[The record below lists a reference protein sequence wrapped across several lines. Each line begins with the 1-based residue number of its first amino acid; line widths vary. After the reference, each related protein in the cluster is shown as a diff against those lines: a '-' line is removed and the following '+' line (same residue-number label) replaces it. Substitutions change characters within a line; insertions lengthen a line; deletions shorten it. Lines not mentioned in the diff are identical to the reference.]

1 MMNQVTVAII
11 TPTPPPNPPHP
22 SPFILPAILPL
33 ADFNDDVIISLSHP
47 PARPPA
53 HFLSFHSNWRPG
65 IDFN

>member
-11 TPTPPPNPPHP
+11 TPNPPPP

-47 PARPPA
+47 PARP
-53 HFLSFHSNWRPG
+53 LSLISFELAAGN
-65 IDFN
+65 